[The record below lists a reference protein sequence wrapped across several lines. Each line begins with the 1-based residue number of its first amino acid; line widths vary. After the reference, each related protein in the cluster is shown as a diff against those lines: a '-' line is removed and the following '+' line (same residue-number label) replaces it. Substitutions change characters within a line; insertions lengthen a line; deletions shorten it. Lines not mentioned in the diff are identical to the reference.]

1 MNMTTFT
8 TYREPQIERFSR
20 FSGFSVEVSV
30 TPEHFSFMKSLHGI
44 NCPEPDRD
52 SKSKQPECLSISV
65 HAAAVYAGLQERAR
79 RHRTVNAM
87 E

>member
-1 MNMTTFT
+1 MPWWQV
-8 TYREPQIERFSR
+8 RWLI
-20 FSGFSVEVSV
+20 
-30 TPEHFSFMKSLHGI
+30 K
-44 NCPEPDRD
+44 CPEPDRD